1 MHPAIEAILEVDMQP
16 YLKEQQKRK
25 VAKRK
30 KKQMK
35 RKKRQAVVLTI
46 AGVTGK
52 VIRDF
57 IND

>member
-30 KKQMK
+30 N
-35 RKKRQAVVLTI
+35 R
-46 AGVTGK
+46 
-52 VIRDF
+52 
-57 IND
+57 